1 MTTIL
6 FVILIALLVAEFVTM
21 SLMPG
26 CLAVGVAVALV
37 LNFLEQPI
45 WMQIAAGI
53 AVSMACIFVIRPV
66 LARYINESKKQSK
79 NMRQIGADAIV
90 LCEIDNNAGVGV
102 VNIAG
107 REWAARSH
115 RPNAVIPEGSVV
127 TVVAM
132 RGDVAIVDDHVR
144 RRRQ

>member
-1 MTTIL
+1 MTKVL
-6 FVILIALLVAEFVTM
+6 FVILIGLLVAEFVTM
-21 SLMPG
+21 SLVPI
-26 CLAVGVAVALV
+26 CFAVGTAVALV
-37 LNFLEQPI
+37 LNFMGQPI
-45 WMQIAAGI
+45 WMQVAAGL
-53 AVSMACIFVIRPV
+53 AVSLFCIIVLRPV
-66 LARYINESKKQSK
+66 LARYVNESKKQSK

-115 RPNAVIPEGSVV
+115 RPNAIIPVGSVV

-132 RGDVAIVDDHVR
+132 RGDVAIVDDHIR
-144 RRRQ
+144 RRR